1 MYIIGINLAICLVF
15 IIKGILIKYSTRSF
29 KLFLFYDLLLAIM
42 LLAQLLNTLQLASGN
57 PLLNLVSL
65 IYFVACIA
73 IPPTMYGY
81 VKALNF
87 DFSEHKNLLLPFSHF
102 VPAIILLIINLF
114 SFVYFNVAQS
124 AHVGYVYVENIMNYA
139 NVLALYF
146 VFLIQIVFYAVFLI
160 KEYHNYRKK
169 ISDLYSFE
177 DGVDFKWVQIF
188 IGGFIAV
195 IVLVYAIQLIGSVA
209 KIIFNYIMLGYIVI
223 INYSAVK
230 QLNLYQKITSYIAK
244 PIVNPI
250 VIEDAIINQE
260 TLLAL
265 PQHLNATISETLPK
279 DVEVASPNDPENIP
293 NIDSEMLANLQ
304 QSIKDAMERDK
315 LFLDS
320 DLSLG
325 KLAALLNTNTKYVS
339 YCINTCF
346 DKNFSTFVNEYRIH
360 EAIRLIDTDTIQ
372 QYTLEAIAEQ
382 SGFKSRSVFITAFK
396 KVTGKTPSQFKKDI

>member
-1 MYIIGINLAICLVF
+1 MLFKN
-15 IIKGILIKYSTRSF
+15 STRSF
-29 KLFLFYDLLLAIM
+29 KLFLFYDFLLAIM
-42 LLAQLLNTLQLASGN
+42 ILAYLLNRLQLASEN

-73 IPPTMYGY
+73 IPPTIYGY
-81 VKALNF
+81 VKALSF

-102 VPAIILLIINLF
+102 VPAMVLLIINLF
-114 SFVYFNVAQS
+114 SFVYFNVVQS
-124 AHVGYVYVENIMNYA
+124 THVAYVYVEEIMNYS

-146 VFLIQIVFYAVFLI
+146 VFLIQVVFYAVFLI
-160 KEYHNYRKK
+160 KEYHNYQKK

-177 DGVDFKWVQIF
+177 DGVDFKWVRIF
-188 IGGFIAV
+188 IGGFILL
-195 IVLVYAIQLIGSVA
+195 IVLVYAIQLIGNIG
-209 KIIFNYIMLGYIVI
+209 KIIFDYIVFAYIVI
-223 INYSAVK
+223 INYSAIK
-230 QLNLYQKITSYIAK
+230 QVNLYQKITSYIA
-244 PIVNPI
+244 NPI

-279 DVEVASPNDPENIP
+279 DVETASPTDPENMLS
-293 NIDSEMLANLQ
+293 IDSEMLAKLQ
-304 QSIKDAMERDK
+304 QSIKNAMERDK

-325 KLAALLNTNTKYVS
+325 KLAALLHTNTKYVS

>member
-1 MYIIGINLAICLVF
+1 M
-15 IIKGILIKYSTRSF
+15 IKNSTRSF
-29 KLFLFYDLLLAIM
+29 KLFLFYDFLLAIM

-57 PLLNLVSL
+57 LLLNLVSL

-81 VKALNF
+81 VKALSF

-139 NVLALYF
+139 NVLSLYF

-209 KIIFNYIMLGYIVI
+209 KIIFNYIMLGYIII

-230 QLNLYQKITSYIAK
+230 QLHLYQKITSYIAK
-244 PIVNPI
+244 PIAESIVNQ
-250 VIEDAIINQE
+250 D
-260 TLLAL
+260 TLLAIL
-265 PQHLNATISETLPK
+265 PQHLNATVGETLPN
-279 DVEVASPNDPENIP
+279 DVEVANPTDPENIP

-304 QSIKDAMERDK
+304 QSIKNAIEKDK

-325 KLAALLNTNTKYVS
+325 KLAALLHTNTKYVS

-396 KVTGKTPSQFKKDI
+396 KVTGKTPTQFKKDI